1 MTLSFQVICIFHHLN
16 GNYEVLGGQYN
27 TKADAAL
34 GIGEDIWIYGDIY
47 ISVNSIENN
56 ILTFEIKGGIPE
68 HIHSGGEATCVN
80 RAVCEVC
87 HEEYGEL
94 NKDNHKLQHV
104 EAKAATVTQE
114 GNTEYYY
121 CSLCLKILCRFKCIK
136 ADRQR

>member
-1 MTLSFQVICIFHHLN
+1 MECSRCFDHKMCIR
-16 GNYEVLGGQYN
+16 
-27 TKADAAL
+27 DR
-34 GIGEDIWIYGDIY
+34 DIWIYGDIY

-68 HIHSGGEATCVN
+68 HIHSGGVATCVN

-114 GNTEYYY
+114 GNL
-121 CSLCLKILCRFKCIK
+121 SLIHI
-136 ADRQR
+136 